1 MSSFLHSQVTSEVIQ
16 VGKRKVKDSNDTQRK
31 SQDGYS
37 ELLFRLVFQSNKR
50 RLCLRPKSDV
60 TASGEQD

>member
-16 VGKRKVKDSNDTQRK
+16 VGRRKVKDSNDTQRK

-37 ELLFRLVFQSNKR
+37 ELLF
-50 RLCLRPKSDV
+50 
-60 TASGEQD
+60 